1 MRRPIQHLFLFIG
14 ADPNTDWLS
23 GSGVALDAKG
33 RLAIPSRNGGN
44 HENRCEPST
53 DLRRRTGNTT
63 SPPTLFCA
71 VGPGAFMISLAIVSF
86 LAGAV
91 LGLWF
96 WVPVLVLA
104 IMLALIVVIGAG
116 AATEV
121 NPWWIVLEALVV
133 TVCLQL
139 GYILGIIIATY
150 VPAREY
156 RDLQRAGR
164 DAIADLWPP

>member
-1 MRRPIQHLFLFIG
+1 
-14 ADPNTDWLS
+14 
-23 GSGVALDAKG
+23 
-33 RLAIPSRNGGN
+33 
-44 HENRCEPST
+44 
-53 DLRRRTGNTT
+53 
-63 SPPTLFCA
+63 
-71 VGPGAFMISLAIVSF
+71 MISLAIVSF